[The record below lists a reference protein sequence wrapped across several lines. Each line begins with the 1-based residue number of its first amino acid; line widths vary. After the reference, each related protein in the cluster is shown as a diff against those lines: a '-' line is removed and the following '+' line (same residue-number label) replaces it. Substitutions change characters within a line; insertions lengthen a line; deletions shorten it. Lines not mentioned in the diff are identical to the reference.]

1 MTRTEHDVYDWV
13 IIGSGF
19 GGSVSALRLAER
31 GARVLVL
38 ERGRRFRDADFPRT
52 NWNLRRYLWAPLIRC
67 FGFLEITPF
76 RDVVVLHGSGV
87 GGGSLGYAGVLVE
100 PDAATFASAA
110 WRRHADWGER
120 LRPHYAT
127 ARRML
132 GVTPN
137 PRLWPADH
145 VLREIAEELGAG
157 HTFRPTDVGV
167 FFGEP
172 GREGEEVPD
181 PFFGGVGPPRSGC
194 THCGGCM
201 VGCRHGAKN
210 TLVKNYLWLA
220 EQHGA
225 EVRAEALVRDV
236 RPLFADG
243 DDVAPGAARYEIVYR
258 RSTAL
263 ARRGPR
269 RVRARNVIVAAGAM
283 GTLRLLFR
291 CRDVTRSLPRLSPR
305 LGEEVRTN
313 NEALLGS
320 VDRTAGAGTTDWS
333 QGIAI
338 TSRFQAD
345 PVTTIEPVRHP
356 AGSDFMRFIG
366 APLVGTG
373 HPLRRL
379 GRALAH
385 VLSHPR
391 DWLLTHVLPGWARRT
406 TIILGMQN
414 VDQRLQLR
422 LGRGPL
428 TLFRRDL
435 VSRPEPGT
443 APPGPLVAAHG
454 IVNEFARRTNGIPS
468 ASINETFLD
477 VPLTAHFIG
486 GCPMGR
492 DAAEGMVDDRFRVH
506 GYPGLLVL
514 DGSVLP
520 GNPGVNPSL
529 TIAAIAE
536 YATQPEVL
544 ADDPAPQAV

>member
-1 MTRTEHDVYDWV
+1 MPSGPPEEVYDWI

-19 GGSVSALRLAER
+19 GGSVAALRLAER

-38 ERGRRFRDADFPRT
+38 ERGRRFRDQDFPRT

-76 RDVVVLHGSGV
+76 RDVVVLHGCGV

-100 PDAATFASAA
+100 PDAETFASAA

-132 GVTPN
+132 GVAPN

-145 VLREIAEELGAG
+145 VLREIAGELGAG
-157 HTFRPTDVGV
+157 DSFRPTDVGI

-172 GREGEEVPD
+172 GREGEEVAD
-181 PFFGGVGPPRSGC
+181 PYFGGAGPPRRGC

-210 TLVKNYLWLA
+210 SLVKNYLWLA
-220 EQHGA
+220 EQRGA
-225 EVRAEALVRDV
+225 EIRAEALVRDI
-236 RPLFADG
+236 RPLSAAAAG
-243 DDVAPGAARYEIVYR
+243 ARYEIVYR
-258 RSTAL
+258 RSTGVV
-263 ARRGPR
+263 RQGTR
-269 RVRARNVIVAAGAM
+269 RVRARNVIVAAGAL
-283 GTLRLLFR
+283 GTLRLLLR
-291 CRDVTRSLPRLSPR
+291 CRDVTRSLPHLSPR

-320 VDRTAGAGTTDWS
+320 LDRTAGVGRTDWS
-333 QGIAI
+333 EGIAI
-338 TSRFQAD
+338 SSRFQAD
-345 PVTTIEPVRHP
+345 AATTIEPVRYP
-356 AGSDFMRFIG
+356 AGSDFLRFLG
-366 APLVGTG
+366 TPLVGTG
-373 HPLRRL
+373 PPLRRV
-379 GRALAH
+379 GRALLH
-385 VLSHPR
+385 VLRHPR

-406 TIILGMQN
+406 TIILGMQSA
-414 VDQRLQLR
+414 DQRLRLR

-435 VSRPEPGT
+435 VSRTEPGT
-443 APPGPLVAAHG
+443 TAPGPLPTAHR
-454 IVNEFARRTNGIPS
+454 IVREFARRTNGIPS
-468 ASINETFLD
+468 ASVNETFLD
-477 VPLTAHFIG
+477 VPLTAHIIG
-486 GCPMGR
+486 GCPMGAS
-492 DAAEGMVDDRFRVH
+492 AAEGVVDDRFRVH
-506 GYPGLLVL
+506 GYPGMTVL

-536 YATQPEVL
+536 YATRE
-544 ADDPAPQAV
+544 A